1 MNNYGSET
9 TLSANDIILEDFENE
24 VVCLFEYCF
33 NVFCFSCVDSV
44 MKTLVSAFIVCSWYL
59 EVSLGLTYW
68 DLKSLDIPPSHIPY
82 FLSNK
87 NSSSGQ
93 GFCEKGDC
101 QVQVITI
108 NNHGV
113 GGGWC

>member
-1 MNNYGSET
+1 MNNYSSEI

-24 VVCLFEYCF
+24 IVCLFEYCF
-33 NVFCFSCVDSV
+33 NVFYFSCVDSV

-87 NSSSGQ
+87 NSSGQ

-101 QVQVITI
+101 EVQV
-108 NNHGV
+108 NND
-113 GGGWC
+113 